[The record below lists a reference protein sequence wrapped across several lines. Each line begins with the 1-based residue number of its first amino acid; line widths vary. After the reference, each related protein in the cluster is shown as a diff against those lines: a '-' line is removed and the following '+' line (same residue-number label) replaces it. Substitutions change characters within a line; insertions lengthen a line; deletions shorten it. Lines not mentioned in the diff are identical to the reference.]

1 MKIATDH
8 QFYAPVW
15 NQLAEILD
23 KDYIMHHDSTD
34 SALDN
39 SITVTNKKYPSHG
52 LHISTYLGDNP
63 EWSITAYYTLP
74 VDLNYLKK
82 YSFTPLRDDENF
94 PILTE
99 TQLRKIKEKIK
110 EIDDSVIESLEEM
123 KDDLENGLIVF
134 GGRNMVF
141 FLEGGLDLRPFKK
154 YGINIDYRGFLIVPD
169 KSMKNNYM
177 KLVAI
182 TKAKDPNIL
191 KLTNESIDM
200 YLEELKYL
208 NTDQLFKWVNKLDLN
223 TKSKFNKENLNRYID
238 LIKSQYNFDA
248 GYDFDS
254 DLDGWQVK
262 QLINMFID
270 NDDYVSMELIT
281 YFYKNTEDIYFLPSE
296 VRDIFL
302 F

>member
-8 QFYAPVW
+8 RFYAPVW

-23 KDYIMHHDSTD
+23 KDYVMNNDSTD

-82 YSFTPLRDDENF
+82 YKFIPSRDNENF
-94 PILTE
+94 PILMDS
-99 TQLRKIKEKIK
+99 QLRKIKEKIK
-110 EIDDSVIESLEEM
+110 EIDNSVIESLEEM
-123 KDDLENGLIVF
+123 KDDLENGSIAF

-141 FLEGGLDLRPFKK
+141 FLEGGLDLRPFKT
-154 YGINIDYRGFLIVPD
+154 YGISIDYRRFLIVPD

-182 TKAKDPNIL
+182 TKAKDPTIL
-191 KLTNESIDM
+191 KLTNEFIDV
-200 YLEELKYL
+200 YLDELKYL
-208 NTDQLFKWVNKLDLN
+208 NIDQLFKWMNKLNSDI
-223 TKSKFNKENLNRYID
+223 KSKFSKENFNKYID
-238 LIKSQYNFDA
+238 LIKSQYNFAD
-248 GYDFDS
+248 GYEFVP

-262 QLINMFID
+262 QLINMFED
-270 NDDYVSMELIT
+270 NDDYVSTELIN
-281 YFYKNTEDIYFLPSE
+281 YFYENTKDEQFLPSE
-296 VRDIFL
+296 VKDLFL